1 MKRTLATLIGG
12 TLAVLAASAGDIQ
25 VVLDS
30 ADGASAFRVLDAA
43 SNVVLD
49 VESGTSLR
57 LGRISLSHQ
66 LDQFQWD
73 FYRETHF
80 GPPGSVW
87 QSFMVGLNGRLSRIS
102 WWNNN
107 FEGNV
112 DSGRIQIRAGEGPA
126 GAILWSKDM
135 TWSEYWPQ
143 IDVDSNIVV
152 SAGDVFTIE
161 MLATIETVH
170 PGYAEGNPYPR
181 GLSSEGSD
189 IDFLFATY
197 VTSLNTN
204 AALVSVPSGNLGVG
218 MEPTDDSERLTV
230 AGNVAVTGTVGAAFF
245 AGNGAGLTNV
255 SSASLADGAVTAAK
269 LAAGAVTSSK
279 IAAGAVQS
287 SNLATFAVTSNKIM
301 WGDVRTEALAN
312 GAVTA
317 AKLAVGAVDTAAL
330 ANDAVDSSK
339 IAPNAIGP
347 TELNDGAVSSSKL
360 ASVSVGTAHLMSGAV
375 TSGKIADNAVLAQ
388 HLVSEAVTTA
398 KLGTFAVTAEKIAND
413 AVITAKLTNGAVTAV
428 KLANDAVTTAKLT
441 NEVVTTDKLANG
453 AVTAGKLAD
462 GACLAE
468 LADDDGSGS
477 GLDADLLDG
486 LHAGAFARIQA
497 GGLIPS
503 GTNVVIYPPHFIPF
517 TLQIGCEWPHEGGVA
532 SLFGFENSNFISVT
546 FQAYHGDGT
555 STNGGAEAQYGTA
568 ATLLNFGS
576 GSCQYSLRCR
586 GPGLTG
592 LELSTAGSTLG
603 AYYRLIY

>member
-1 MKRTLATLIGG
+1 MKRTLATWIGG
-12 TLAVLAASAGDIQ
+12 ALAVLAASAGDVQ

-30 ADGASAFRVLDAA
+30 TNGASAFRVLDAD

-49 VESGTSLR
+49 VESGANLR
-57 LGRISLSHQ
+57 LGRVSLSHQ
-66 LDQFQWD
+66 LDQYQWE
-73 FYRETHF
+73 FFRETHIN
-80 GPPGSVW
+80 PPESVW
-87 QSFMVGLNGRLSRIS
+87 QSFTAGLNGRLSRIS

-107 FEGNV
+107 YEGNV
-112 DSGRIQIRAGEGPA
+112 DSGRIQIRAGEGPT

-135 TWSEYWPQ
+135 TWNEYWPQ
-143 IDVDSNIVV
+143 IDVDSNLVV
-152 SAGDVFTIE
+152 SAGEVFTIE
-161 MLATIETVH
+161 VLATIETVR

-181 GLSSEGSD
+181 GLSSEGPD

-197 VTSLNTN
+197 VSSLNTN
-204 AALVSVPSGNLGVG
+204 MALVSVPSGNLGVG
-218 MEPTDDSERLTV
+218 VEPTPTSERLTV
-230 AGNVAVTGTVGAAFF
+230 AGNAVVTGSVAAASF
-245 AGNGAGLTNV
+245 AGNGGGLTDIGSV
-255 SSASLADGAVTAAK
+255 SLADGAVTTAK

-287 SNLATFAVTSNKIM
+287 SHLATFAVTSNKIT
-301 WGDVRTEALAN
+301 WGDVHAEALAD

-317 AKLAVGAVDTAAL
+317 AKIAVGAVGTAAL
-330 ANDAVDSSK
+330 ANDAVDASK
-339 IAPNAIGP
+339 IAPNAVGP
-347 TELNDGAVSSSKL
+347 TELNDGTVSSSKL
-360 ASVSVGTAHLMSGAV
+360 ASVSVGTAHLMGGAV
-375 TSGKIADNAVLAQ
+375 TSGKIADNAVFAQ
-388 HLVSEAVTTA
+388 HLVGEAVTTA
-398 KLGTFAVTAEKIAND
+398 KLGTFAVTADKIAND
-413 AVITAKLTNGAVTAV
+413 AVVTAKLTNGAVTAV

-441 NEVVTTDKLANG
+441 NEVVTTEKLAAN
-453 AVTAGKLAD
+453 AVTAEKLAD

-532 SLFGFENSNFISVT
+532 SLFGFENSNHISVT

-555 STNGGAEAQYGTA
+555 STNGGTEAQYGTA

-586 GPGLTG
+586 GTGLTG